1 MEHDSKTITS
11 ELITLRLDADITDQ
25 ERTDET
31 VRLLAELQEAL
42 RVELQRAL
50 ETKPFVLACGD
61 CDASGPDTYEK
72 AVANGW
78 TEIAPDNGT
87 SWNFLGYC
95 PDCVQTQAE

>member
-1 MEHDSKTITS
+1 MKRDSQKIIS
-11 ELITLRLDADITDQ
+11 ELITLRLDAEITDK

-31 VRLLAELQEAL
+31 VRLLTELQEAQ

-61 CDASGPDTYEK
+61 CDVDGPETYEK
-72 AVANGW
+72 AVADGW
-78 TEIAPDNGT
+78 TEIAPDEGT

-95 PDCVQTQAE
+95 PDCAQTQVG